1 MLKIQKS
8 HKSFGTKLF
17 VERLIDALKG
27 IDALKYGLIGL
38 GFLLALF
45 SFWLLLS
52 EQGKEHPRKQILTAI
67 YVFMAF
73 SVILMGFGLFSES
86 RQPQS
91 KSADIRAL
99 PEAAFNGKWKLTG
112 EDLDFAPTN
121 FKARNIYD
129 GDLELSAVNKNL
141 SFTGKINTRRNGE
154 LKGIG
159 DFTGTGPISEN
170 QAAVFYDYVNDRVAG
185 FGTLFLQFDFAGLEA
200 DGYLTFRVT
209 TGDGTIGQAH
219 IHLHRE

>member
-1 MLKIQKS
+1 
-8 HKSFGTKLF
+8 
-17 VERLIDALKG
+17 VEKLIDAFKG
-27 IDALKYGLIGL
+27 IDALKYGTVGF

-45 SFWLLLS
+45 SFWLLQT
-52 EQGKEHPRKQILTAI
+52 EQGKAHPRKEILNAI
-67 YVFMAF
+67 YIFMAF
-73 SVILMGFGLFSES
+73 SIVLMVVGFFSES
-86 RQPQS
+86 NKQPQS
-91 KSADIRAL
+91 KSADIRTI

-121 FKARNIYD
+121 FKARNTYD

-141 SFTGKINTRRNGE
+141 SFSGKIATRKNNE
-154 LKGIG
+154 LKGIA

-200 DGYLTFRVT
+200 DGYLFFRVT